1 MQKVRLKSVKSK
13 YVNMS
18 KNSFVRRAERC
29 VSQCDVVMLFAP
41 VVRWFELIKNNK
53 DMMTNLQSSAFVART
68 TQLLSS
74 VARLRLLL
82 VMLLTL
88 TVSANAWAETITK
101 EISSFSTT
109 SGTFGDVTYTA
120 YKGGGTSNPA
130 VNSNAIRLYQNSSG
144 NTGGYIVLSVP
155 DGYTITSAT
164 IESTMATTTGY
175 YIDSNPGNNTP
186 AKANFEVSNK
196 SLSANTAYTVSGLS
210 TQYITFA
217 CFGTSSSSRLYV
229 SYLSVTY
236 QSAAAQTYNVT
247 LSRNGVTETINDVE
261 EGTALDDIDGT
272 GDQGGCS
279 PDWEFEGWSKTQR
292 PAQNNTAVMDLV
304 TTVDGAGPYYAVYSH
319 TAEGGGGST
328 TVEMSSFS
336 AVSGNVNNDA
346 NVSYE
351 AAKGT
356 AGTAPAVYSNV
367 LRIYQSGG
375 TLTITG
381 NNEKKLTSIT
391 IGSSMATSVSYK
403 IDGGTESSN
412 QSIAANGKFT
422 LSEIEASSVLF
433 TCKGT
438 DKNSRLY
445 LNYLSVTYSG
455 GNTVYYTTSP
465 SCTTETA
472 VYLILKIGIFQK
484 AIFGVSSG
492 YLQVLLCRSFAY
504 HSITNSHIKP
514 PPTPILIKRH
524 TIMYGVVTR
533 W

>member
-1 MQKVRLKSVKSK
+1 
-13 YVNMS
+13 
-18 KNSFVRRAERC
+18 
-29 VSQCDVVMLFAP
+29 
-41 VVRWFELIKNNK
+41 
-53 DMMTNLQSSAFVART
+53 MMTNLQSSAFVAKT

-88 TVSANAWAETITK
+88 TASANAWGADATI
-101 EISSFSTT
+101 STFTST
-109 SGTFGDVTYTA
+109 SGKFGDVSYNA
-120 YKGGGTSNPA
+120 YQGGGTSNPA
-130 VNSNAIRLYQNSSG
+130 VNSSAIRLYQNSNG

-164 IESTMATTTGY
+164 IKSTMATTTGY
-175 YIDSNPGNNTP
+175 YIDSNPGATTP

-217 CFGTSSSSRLYV
+217 CFGKTSSSRLYV

-236 QSAAAQTYNVT
+236 QSAASQTYNVT
-247 LSRNGVTETINDVE
+247 LSRNGITETISDVE

-292 PAQNNTAVMDLV
+292 SAQNNTEVMDLV
-304 TTVDGAGPYYAVYSH
+304 AIVDGAGPYYAVYSH
-319 TAEGGGGST
+319 TAEGEGGSST
-328 TVEMSSFS
+328 ATMSSFS

-351 AAKGT
+351 AAKGS
-356 AGTAPAVYSNV
+356 AGTAPAIYSNV
-367 LRIYQSGG
+367 LRIYQKGG

-438 DKNSRLY
+438 TSSSRLY

-472 VYLILKIGIFQK
+472 VYLIPKNSDFWMAHLRL
-484 AIFGVSSG
+484 IFGLSSAASVA
-492 YLQVLLCRSFAY
+492 L
-504 HSITNSHIKP
+504 P
-514 PPTPILIKRH
+514 
-524 TIMYGVVTR
+524 
-533 W
+533 

>member
-1 MQKVRLKSVKSK
+1 
-13 YVNMS
+13 MS

-41 VVRWFELIKNNK
+41 MVRWFELIKNNK

-74 VARLRLLL
+74 VAHLRLLL
-82 VMLLTL
+82 MMLLTL
-88 TVSANAWAETITK
+88 TVCANAWGADATI
-101 EISSFSTT
+101 STFTST
-109 SGTFGDVTYTA
+109 SGKFGDVSYNA

-130 VNSNAIRLYQNSSG
+130 VNSSAIRLYQNASG

-164 IESTMATTTGY
+164 IKSTMATTTGY
-175 YIDSNPGNNTP
+175 YIDSNPGATTP

-236 QSAAAQTYNVT
+236 QSAAAQTYNVI

-279 PDWEFEGWSKTQR
+279 PEWVFEGWSKTQR

-328 TVEMSSFS
+328 TATMSSFS

-351 AAKGT
+351 AAKGS
-356 AGTAPAVYSNV
+356 AGTAPAIYSNV
-367 LRIYQSGG
+367 LRIYQNGG

-438 DKNSRLY
+438 SSSSRLY

-465 SCTTETA
+465 SCVTETA
-472 VYLILKIGIFQK
+472 VYLIPFLGYCKYEHVRSGNEVVSLLERYPSLSHQIDFHHINMSKITLAAK
-484 AIFGVSSG
+484 P
-492 YLQVLLCRSFAY
+492 LL
-504 HSITNSHIKP
+504 
-514 PPTPILIKRH
+514 
-524 TIMYGVVTR
+524 
-533 W
+533 

>member
-1 MQKVRLKSVKSK
+1 MKQNLLFNRASALGKRLAMV
-13 YVNMS
+13 
-18 KNSFVRRAERC
+18 
-29 VSQCDVVMLFAP
+29 L
-41 VVRWFELIKNNK
+41 
-53 DMMTNLQSSAFVART
+53 T
-68 TQLLSS
+68 
-74 VARLRLLL
+74 
-82 VMLLTL
+82 MLLTIGIG
-88 TVSANAWAETITK
+88 TMWGQTTK
-101 EISSFSTT
+101 EISSFTKI
-109 SGTFGDVTYTA
+109 SGTLGDVSYNS
-120 YKGGGTSNPA
+120 YKGGGTSDPV
-130 VNSNAIRLYQNSSG
+130 VNSSAIRLYQNSNG

-164 IESTMATTTGY
+164 IKSTMATTTGY
-175 YIDSNPGNNTP
+175 YIDSNPGATTP

-236 QSAAAQTYNVT
+236 ESAAAQTYNVI

-292 PAQNNTAVMDLV
+292 SAQNNTEVMDLV

-328 TVEMSSFS
+328 TVTMSSFS

-351 AAKGT
+351 AATGS
-356 AGTAPAVYSNV
+356 AANAPAVNDSQI
-367 LRIYQSGG
+367 RIYQNGG

-381 NNEKKLTSIT
+381 NNGKKLTSIT
-391 IGSSMATSVSYK
+391 IGSAMNTSVSYK
-403 IDGGTESSN
+403 IDEGTESSPQN
-412 QSIAANGKFT
+412 ITANGKFT
-422 LSEIEASSVLF
+422 LSDIEASSVLF

-455 GNTVYYTTSP
+455 GSTIYYTTSP
-465 SCTTETA
+465 DCSTETL
-472 VYLILKIGIFQK
+472 VSVLPKIMNF
-484 AIFGVSSG
+484 
-492 YLQVLLCRSFAY
+492 
-504 HSITNSHIKP
+504 
-514 PPTPILIKRH
+514 
-524 TIMYGVVTR
+524 
-533 W
+533 

>member
-1 MQKVRLKSVKSK
+1 
-13 YVNMS
+13 
-18 KNSFVRRAERC
+18 
-29 VSQCDVVMLFAP
+29 
-41 VVRWFELIKNNK
+41 
-53 DMMTNLQSSAFVART
+53 MTNLQSSAFVART

-88 TVSANAWAETITK
+88 TASTAWGAEETATI
-101 EISSFSTT
+101 STFTST
-109 SGTFGDVTYTA
+109 SGKFGDVSYNA

-130 VNSNAIRLYQNSSG
+130 VNSNAIRLYQNSNG

-164 IESTMATTTGY
+164 IKSTMATTTGY

-236 QSAAAQTYNVT
+236 QSAAAQIYNVI

-336 AVSGNVNNDA
+336 AVSGYVNNDA
-346 NVSYE
+346 NVSYI
-351 AAKGT
+351 AATGS
-356 AGTAPAVYSNV
+356 AATAPAVNNSQI
-367 LRIYQSGG
+367 RIYQNGG

-391 IGSSMATSVSYK
+391 IGSAMATTVSYK
-403 IDGGTESSN
+403 IDGGTESSS
-412 QSIAANGKFT
+412 QSIVANGDFT
-422 LSEIEASSVLF
+422 LSDIEASSVLF

-455 GNTVYYTTSP
+455 GSTIYYTTSP

-472 VYLILKIGIFQK
+472 VYLIPKNSDFWMAYLRGIFR
-484 AIFGVSSG
+484 VSSG
-492 YLQVLLCRSFAY
+492 
-504 HSITNSHIKP
+504 
-514 PPTPILIKRH
+514 
-524 TIMYGVVTR
+524 
-533 W
+533 

>member
-1 MQKVRLKSVKSK
+1 
-13 YVNMS
+13 MS
-18 KNSFVRRAERC
+18 KNAFTAKPLYFNAIGAI
-29 VSQCDVVMLFAP
+29 DVLI
-41 VVRWFELIKNNK
+41 IKNNK
-53 DMMTNLQSSAFVART
+53 DMITNLQSSAFVART

-88 TVSANAWAETITK
+88 TASTAWGADATI
-101 EISSFSTT
+101 STFTST
-109 SGTFGDVTYTA
+109 SGKFGDVTYTA
-120 YKGGGTSNPA
+120 YKGGGTSAPA

-144 NTGGYIVLSVP
+144 ATGGYIVLSVP

-164 IESTMATTTGY
+164 IKSTMTTTTGY
-175 YIDSNPGNNTP
+175 YIDSDPGANTP
-186 AKANFEVSNK
+186 AKANFEENNK
-196 SLSANTAYTVSGLS
+196 SLSANTEYTVSGLS

-236 QSAAAQTYNVT
+236 QSPAAQTYNVI

-292 PAQNNTAVMDLV
+292 SAQNNTEVMDLV

-319 TAEGGGGST
+319 TAEDGGGST
-328 TVEMSSFS
+328 TVAMSSFS

-356 AGTAPAVYSNV
+356 AGTAPAVNDNEI
-367 LRIYQSGG
+367 RIYQNGG

-381 NNEKKLTSIT
+381 NNGKKLTSIT
-391 IGSSMATSVSYK
+391 IGSSMKTSVSYK

-422 LSEIEASSVLF
+422 LSEIEASNVLF

-465 SCTTETA
+465 LCATQTV
-472 VYLILKIGIFQK
+472 VYLIPKNSDFWMAYLRR
-484 AIFGVSSG
+484 IFGASSAASVA
-492 YLQVLLCRSFAY
+492 L
-504 HSITNSHIKP
+504 P
-514 PPTPILIKRH
+514 
-524 TIMYGVVTR
+524 
-533 W
+533 